1 MREQKRKNMFSL
13 LLLVYLQSSPIHP
26 LSSSLYTSYT
36 LEQTCGQDGSKQSLH
51 LNSQAAVFTFN
62 STNRKKL
69 DCHLEIHLHSKAL
82 GFSVFI
88 ETLKIDRSSG
98 CSRDFLQFGRD
109 KFVITTHLS
118 KKYCDT
124 IEHSANITNENGAL
138 VGYDFKDTSF
148 LRREYIETNDVEM
161 DIWLELQPAQNNQI
175 KEVKLVVAPFRKSC
189 NAEDGE
195 YYKQCPGTS
204 RCFRR
209 QFFCDNIVKCA
220 VLTTEEMSRFCVKTS
235 DSGGFMYLPVIIIVI
250 VMVIITTTLIGFGI
264 KMVINHFKGNDPQS
278 LVTFRNSINP
288 RTCDSDRAVHAVTS
302 LLTPERDQRRPTSQ
316 EVPLDLH
323 PPDLPSHPPSYD
335 EVVGIGYKDDPPKY
349 SEVAQVFN

>member
-124 IEHSANITNENGAL
+124 IEHSANITDENGAL

-175 KEVKLVVAPFRKSC
+175 KEVKLVVTPFRKSC
-189 NAEDGE
+189 NEEDEE
-195 YYKQCPGTS
+195 YYKLCPGTR
-204 RCFRR
+204 RCFKKH
-209 QFFCDNIVKCA
+209 FFCAGIVKCA
-220 VLTTEEMSRFCVKTS
+220 VLTADEINRFCVKEA
-235 DSGGFMYLPVIIIVI
+235 GGFLYFPVIIILI
-250 VMVIITTTLIGFGI
+250 VVLIITTTLIGFGI
-264 KMVINHFKGNDPQS
+264 KIFLSHLNDDDIQS
-278 LVTFRNSINP
+278 LQTVPLRNSINP
-288 RTCDSDRAVHAVTS
+288 RTRNSGSVQSVTS

-349 SEVAQVFN
+349 SEIAQVLEQ

>member
-1 MREQKRKNMFSL
+1 MFPL

-26 LSSSLYTSYT
+26 LPSSPYTSYT

-51 LNSQAAVFTFN
+51 LNTQAAVFTFN
-62 STNRKKL
+62 STNRRKL
-69 DCHLEIHLHSKAL
+69 DCHLELHLHSKAL

-88 ETLKIDRSSG
+88 ETLKIERSSG

-118 KKYCDT
+118 EKYCDT

-148 LRREYIETNDVEM
+148 PRREYIESNDVEM

-189 NAEDGE
+189 NEEDGE

-209 QFFCDNIVKCA
+209 ELFSAGIVKCA
-220 VLTTEEMSRFCVKTS
+220 VKTVEESS
-235 DSGGFMYLPVIIIVI
+235 SGHFISLPLIIILIVVI
-250 VMVIITTTLIGFGI
+250 TIIATLVRFRIEMLLSNSENNNTQTLENL
-264 KMVINHFKGNDPQS
+264 K
-278 LVTFRNSINP
+278 FRNSTNP
-288 RTCDSDRAVHAVTS
+288 TACYPPSN
-302 LLTPERDQRRPTSQ
+302 Q
-316 EVPLDLH
+316 EN
-323 PPDLPSHPPSYD
+323 PPSYD
-335 EVVGIGYKDDPPKY
+335 EVVMMEYMENPPKY
-349 SEVAQVFN
+349 SELYQLLE